1 MLRGRRAGAGPAFAA
16 VSAPFGRDVDAGL
29 DRIERIVSRARKRG
43 ADLVVLPEA
52 ALGGYL
58 FEPVL
63 PGART
68 SVAPPPQLRRD
79 GPEIERLARI
89 AGDTVVCAGYTEA
102 ARGGRYSSAVC
113 VTGDGV
119 LGHQRKVHLPPG
131 EKGQFLSG
139 NGFAAF
145 DTPLGRMG
153 MLVCYD
159 KVFPE
164 AARELSLDGAD
175 IVASLA
181 AWPVCRARPATRT
194 KHDRQVEHFNLL
206 DRARALENQVIWV
219 SANQCGRL
227 GRLRF
232 PGQAKVVDPD
242 GSVLASTGARAGTA
256 LARVDVRGSL
266 GAVRREL
273 SHLGDRVPAAYGTSA
288 AAA

>member
-1 MLRGRRAGAGPAFAA
+1 MAA
-16 VSAPFGRDVDAGL
+16 VSAPFGRNVAACL
-29 DRIERIVSRARKRG
+29 DRIERIVASARRRG

-52 ALGGYL
+52 AIGGYL

-68 SVAPPPQLRRD
+68 LVAPPPELSSD

-89 AGDTVVCAGYTEA
+89 AGHTVVCAGYTEA
-102 ARGGRYSSAVC
+102 ASGGRYSSVVC

-131 EKGQFLSG
+131 EKGEFLSG
-139 NGFAAF
+139 EGFRAF
-145 DTPLGRMG
+145 DTPVGRMG

-194 KHDRQVEHFNLL
+194 KHDRQVEHFNIL

-242 GSVLASTGARAGTA
+242 GRVLASTGTRAGTA
-256 LARVDVRGSL
+256 IARVDVPGSL
-266 GAVRREL
+266 GAARREF
-273 SHLGDRVPAAYGTSA
+273 SHLGDRVPSAYSASA